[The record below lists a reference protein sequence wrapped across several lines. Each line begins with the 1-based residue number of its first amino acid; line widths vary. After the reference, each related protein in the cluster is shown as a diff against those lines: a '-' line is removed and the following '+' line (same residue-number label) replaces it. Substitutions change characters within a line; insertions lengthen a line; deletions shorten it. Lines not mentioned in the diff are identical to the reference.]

1 MPRLKP
7 FSWIL
12 LGAGVLVGG
21 FLFWLQVGLVTA
33 LAGFGLNGAN
43 LQGHLTAAADY
54 LLKGDYQKGEAEYF
68 AAQDS
73 ADAVKS
79 MSNLAQFTFIGVI
92 PGAETAVHN
101 LRRSANATRAISK
114 LDLDAV
120 NRTETNATA
129 VTARISHALNF
140 FGDSISTK

>member
-7 FSWIL
+7 FSWVL

-92 PGAETAVHN
+92 PGAETAVRN
-101 LRRSANATRAISK
+101 LQRSANATSAI
-114 LDLDAV
+114 
-120 NRTETNATA
+120 TETTGDL
-129 VTARISHALNF
+129 ISLY
-140 FGDSISTK
+140 GDLSGETGGEKIFSDGAINMDMLVD